1 MQRMLIKCY
10 YFALLRYRDGVEIKP
25 DDRHQIDIRG
35 NFASLI
41 MKDITTD
48 DDAEY
53 SVTAVNTVGKT
64 SSKAELFVNP
74 LGKLAE
80 F

>member
-1 MQRMLIKCY
+1 MIK
-10 YFALLRYRDGVEIKP
+10 FFRYRDGVEIKP

-53 SVTAVNTVGKT
+53 SVTAVNKAGKT

-74 LGKLAE
+74 LGKLKLTHLK
-80 F
+80 